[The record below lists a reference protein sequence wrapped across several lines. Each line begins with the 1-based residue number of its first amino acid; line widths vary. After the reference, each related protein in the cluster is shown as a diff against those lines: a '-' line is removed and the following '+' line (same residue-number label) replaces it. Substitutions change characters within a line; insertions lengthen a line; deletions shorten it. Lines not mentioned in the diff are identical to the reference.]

1 MTIIRNK
8 YVQIVILCVV
18 CFVIGYFYKD
28 EKIITKEVI
37 KKEYVKGKI
46 VKVESHGVT
55 TTTTDF
61 TSSTDTNSFE
71 KTEINKKRIG
81 VQAGYL
87 VGHSSQAFQASIL
100 SDVINNIGIGL
111 VYQYNI
117 TNKNNMGGVL
127 IQARF

>member
-1 MTIIRNK
+1 MLRNK
-8 YVQIVILCVV
+8 YVQLLFVLVIGIVL
-18 CFVIGYFYKD
+18 GYFYKD

-46 VKVESHGVT
+46 VKVENNGII

-61 TSSTDTNSFE
+61 TSTTDTNSFE

-81 VQAGYL
+81 IQAGYL

-100 SDVINNIGIGL
+100 TDVINNIGIGL
-111 VYQYNI
+111 TYQYNI
-117 TNKNNMGGVL
+117 NSKNSMAGIL
-127 IQARF
+127 IQGRI